1 MEEIKKVI
9 DRLKKAAE
17 LCMSTGDDIACL
29 ECEYQ
34 AHCTSGKN
42 TDILRVVEWAEKK
55 LESTDGVEKD
65 EAVKH
70 QSVGGIKGLRDE
82 ALLNLY
88 KHYNGLTAVGGI
100 DYITTESLR
109 MTIDAIEKLEHARHM
124 EASDEIAK
132 MTIEKLEKFARP
144 MPVTKMSLK
153 EYEEIRA
160 ALDKYEKKEGA
171 ENDN

>member
-1 MEEIKKVI
+1 MAEIKKVI
-9 DRLKKAAE
+9 NRLKKAAE
-17 LCMSTGDDIACL
+17 ICMHSKGCSTCI
-29 ECEYQ
+29 ECEYNRR
-34 AHCTSGKN
+34 CSIDKN
-42 TDILRVVEWAEKK
+42 TDILRVIEWAEKK

-124 EASDEIAK
+124 EESDEIAK
-132 MTIEKLEKFARP
+132 MAFEKLEKFARP

-153 EYEEIRA
+153 EYEEVRA

-171 ENDN
+171 ENDD

>member
-55 LESTDGVEKD
+55 LKSTVIIEKD

-70 QSVGGIKGLRDE
+70 QSVGGIKGERDE
-82 ALLNLY
+82 ALMNLY
-88 KHYNGLTAVGGI
+88 KHYNRLTALDEIGYAESEMMRDMI
-100 DYITTESLR
+100 DDIAKLEHERNMEASNEIAK
-109 MTIDAIEKLEHARHM
+109 MAIEKLEKLA
-124 EASDEIAK
+124 APIPEI
-132 MTIEKLEKFARP
+132 R
-144 MPVTKMSLK
+144 MSGIPK
-153 EYEEIRA
+153 EVRA

-171 ENDN
+171 ENDD